1 LVLASDAGGLRE
13 ILRHGENGFVFAA
26 GDEDAL
32 VAELEVI
39 WHDRHDALIDR
50 DAARRDC
57 AARFGL
63 DAHVDRVVALLRG

>member
-1 LVLASDAGGLRE
+1 
-13 ILRHGENGFVFAA
+13 
-26 GDEDAL
+26 
-32 VAELEVI
+32 LEVI